1 MDTLKAK
8 YSPQIQVGRKVWGGS
23 KIPMARTLIYGHE
36 NRPNQRIWGYAMFQ
50 QSLLP
55 TMMPHGF
62 TACPWATFKW
72 IISSL
77 DFALLVGMSFETQV
91 WPMTFRQSMI
101 KGASLQ
107 YLSKCLT
114 SRPWNLLWASHMHQ
128 LLVGY
133 IHLHPSM
140 CGWLHTLLQVVLC
153 VLCTTVLVR
162 NNFR

>member
-1 MDTLKAK
+1 MRNHFW
-8 YSPQIQVGRKVWGGS
+8 VGLPKKHVPAIWV
-23 KIPMARTLIYGHE
+23 
-36 NRPNQRIWGYAMFQ
+36 RPNGNCSGKMIFNQRIWGYAMFQ